1 MHKEILVIDDNPD
14 IRLLVSNILKEQN
27 FKVRTAANYDQAIF
41 EIKNL
46 LLTSKGENIS
56 DPNYG
61 IGLRSYIFEMNNP
74 STRLKIK
81 NQIRLQ
87 MNRYMTNIT
96 FVDAEVSATSEE
108 IDSNSLKIAITFRE
122 NQTGLNQTIEISF
135 GEEDRRIL

>member
-1 MHKEILVIDDNPD
+1 
-14 IRLLVSNILKEQN
+14 
-27 FKVRTAANYDQAIF
+27 
-41 EIKNL
+41 
-46 LLTSKGENIS
+46 
-56 DPNYG
+56 
-61 IGLRSYIFEMNNP
+61 MNNP
-74 STRLKIK
+74 STRLRIK

>member
-1 MHKEILVIDDNPD
+1 MTFYGPAWPLSKGEEDL
-14 IRLLVSNILKEQN
+14 
-27 FKVRTAANYDQAIF
+27 FKMNKDKLDQARF